1 MTEQIFPVGT
11 EPRVLINQ
19 VCGDLRVRAWEM
31 PTLRL
36 DTDTEMQE
44 RYFEGDT
51 LTIVGC
57 ADDLEL
63 RVPPNTEISVS
74 DLQGDAWIAGVRR
87 VELTSVSGDIQLRH
101 IAEMVEVFGVTA
113 DLDVAHTPTLLAHG
127 EIGGNVML
135 AHVTRAEI
143 EAVATDLTANQV
155 ETLVVGL
162 VGGDLEV
169 ERLATALRCGSV
181 GRNCELQGSPTAEI
195 TINTIGGDLE
205 VAGAARLHISDIGGD
220 CDLGNIRD
228 AVQVVRIGRDAG
240 FTDIGTSLQVGEVG
254 VDVEIKDAHGT
265 ISIGSIG
272 GDLELCAPFLPDSHA
287 RLNVSGD
294 AEITFPDNPNL
305 HLQATVGGEVSGYG
319 AAAHGEGQMLNLSYG
334 VGAARLELTV
344 AGNLLLRSPHS
355 PHSSSGL
362 WSDVEREIS
371 EFGREMGKLGQDL
384 GREMGKL
391 GQDLGLEFGSLFGG
405 KDKETPPWED
415 WTRQSRKARRRAH
428 RMQQRAG
435 RHARRAYKQAEKHA
449 RQQAEPE
456 TDNPRMHVRFN
467 DREWWFDPERLE
479 HIKEQARRAAT
490 EGVSEALEAVERA
503 INKLHVPGT
512 PPPSEQASSEQVPPE
527 SSSAST
533 ETTASE
539 GTAATEPATRRQQE
553 QPPAH
558 PQAGPQQRDIEK
570 EREAILRLVAE
581 GRITPEEGDLLLEAL
596 ES

>member
-1 MTEQIFPVGT
+1 MTEQLFPAGV

-19 VCGDLRVRAWEM
+19 VGGDLRVRVWEM
-31 PTLRL
+31 PMLRI
-36 DTDTEMQE
+36 DTEADLQE
-44 RYFEGDT
+44 RYHEGDT
-51 LTIVGC
+51 LTLVG
-57 ADDLEL
+57 AASDLEL
-63 RVPPNTEISVS
+63 CVPPNTEISVS
-74 DLQGDAWIAGVRR
+74 DLQGDARIVGVRR
-87 VELTSVSGDIQLRH
+87 VELTSVSGDIQLQH
-101 IAEMVEVFGVTA
+101 IAEMVEVIGVTA
-113 DLDVAHTPTLLAHG
+113 DLDVAYTPTLLVHG
-127 EIGGNVML
+127 EIGGDVML

-143 EAVATDLTANQV
+143 EAVATDLVANQV

-169 ERLATALRCGSV
+169 ERLATVLRCGSV

-205 VAGAARLHISDIGGD
+205 VEGAARLHISDVGGD

-240 FTDIGTSLQVGEVG
+240 FTEIGTSLQVGEVG
-254 VDVEIKDAHGT
+254 VDVEIKEVHGT

-272 GDLELCAPFLPDSHA
+272 GDLELCAPFPPDSQA
-287 RLNVSGD
+287 RLNVCGD
-294 AEITFPDNPNL
+294 AEITLPDNPNL
-305 HLQATVGGEVSGYG
+305 QLQAMVGGEVSGNGTAAQG
-319 AAAHGEGQMLNLSYG
+319 ADQMLSLAYG
-334 VGAARLELTV
+334 TGAARLELTV
-344 AGNLLLRSPHS
+344 VGNLLLRSSHS

-362 WSDVEREIS
+362 WSNVEREIS
-371 EFGREMGKLGQDL
+371 EFGHQMGKLGQDL

-405 KDKETPPWED
+405 KGTELPSWED

-435 RHARRAYKQAEKHA
+435 RHARRAYKQAEKHV

-456 TDNPRMHVRFN
+456 VDNSRRHVRFD

-479 HIKEQARRAAT
+479 RIKEQARRAAT
-490 EGVSEALEAVERA
+490 EGVSEALEAVEQA
-503 INKLHVPGT
+503 INKLHVSGT
-512 PPPSEQASSEQVPPE
+512 PPPPEQASSEQAPLE
-527 SSSAST
+527 SSSVST
-533 ETTASE
+533 ETKASE
-539 GTAATEPATRRQQE
+539 GTAATEPTTHRQQE

-558 PQAGPQQRDIEK
+558 SQAVSQQRDIQK
-570 EREAILRLVAE
+570 QHEAILRLVAE

>member
-1 MTEQIFPVGT
+1 MTEQIFSAGA
-11 EPRVLINQ
+11 EPRVIINQ

-63 RVPPNTEISVS
+63 RVPTNTEISVS
-74 DLQGDAWIAGVRR
+74 DLEGHARIEGVRR
-87 VELTSVSGDIQLRH
+87 VDLTDVSGDIQLKH
-101 IAEMVEVFGVTA
+101 IAETVELTGAAA
-113 DLDVAHTPTLLAHG
+113 DLDVAHTPTLLARG
-127 EIGGNVML
+127 GIGGDVML
-135 AHVTRAEI
+135 THVTRAEI
-143 EAVATDLTANQV
+143 EAVAADLTANRV
-155 ETLVVGL
+155 ETLVVGS
-162 VGGDLEV
+162 VGGDLEI
-169 ERLATALRCGSV
+169 ERLAVALRCGSV

-205 VAGAARLHISDIGGD
+205 VDGATRLHVSDVGGD
-220 CDLGNIRD
+220 CDLSNIRED
-228 AVQVVRIGRDAG
+228 VQVVRIGRDAG
-240 FTDIGTSLQVGEVG
+240 FTDIGTSLQVGEIS
-254 VDVEIKDAHGT
+254 VDVEIQDVHGT
-265 ISIGSIG
+265 IAIGSIG
-272 GDLELCAPFLPDSHA
+272 GDLELRAPFPPDSHA

-294 AEITFPDNPNL
+294 AEITLPDNPNL

-319 AAAHGEGQMLNLSYG
+319 AAAQGEGKMVNLAYG
-334 VGAARLELTV
+334 TGAARLELTV

-355 PHSSSGL
+355 PRSSSGL

-371 EFGREMGKLGQDL
+371 EFGREMGRLGQDL

-391 GQDLGLEFGSLFGG
+391 GHDLGLELGSLFGG
-405 KDKETPPWED
+405 KGKETPPRED

-449 RQQAEPE
+449 RQQAA
-456 TDNPRMHVRFN
+456 TDADNPRMHVRFN

-479 HIKEQARRAAT
+479 RIKEQARRAAT

-512 PPPSEQASSEQVPPE
+512 PPPPEQAAPEGSSPE
-527 SSSAST
+527 SPTA
-533 ETTASE
+533 TTTPE
-539 GTAATEPATRRQQE
+539 DTPTAATGPTTRLQQE
-553 QPPAH
+553 QPAAQPEA
-558 PQAGPQQRDIEK
+558 APQQRNVEK

>member
-1 MTEQIFPVGT
+1 MTEQIFPAGA
-11 EPRVLINQ
+11 EPRVIINQ
-19 VCGDLRVRAWEM
+19 VCGDLRVRAWDM

-63 RVPPNTEISVS
+63 RVPTNTEISVS
-74 DLQGDAWIAGVRR
+74 DLEGHVRIEGVRR
-87 VELTSVSGDIQLRH
+87 VDLTNVSGDIQLKH
-101 IAEMVEVFGVTA
+101 IAETVELTGAAA
-113 DLDVAHTPTLLAHG
+113 DLDVAHTPTLLARG
-127 EIGGNVML
+127 GIGGDVTL
-135 AHVTRAEI
+135 THVTRAEI
-143 EAVATDLTANQV
+143 EAVAADLMANRV
-155 ETLVVGL
+155 ETLVVGS
-162 VGGDLEV
+162 VGGDLEI

-181 GRNCELQGSPTAEI
+181 GRNCELQSSTAEI

-205 VAGAARLHISDIGGD
+205 VDGATRLHVSDVGGD
-220 CDLGNIRD
+220 CDLSNIRED
-228 AVQVVRIGRDAG
+228 VQVVRIGRDAG
-240 FTDIGTSLQVGEVG
+240 FTDIGTSLQVGEIG
-254 VDVEIKDAHGT
+254 VDVEIQDVHGT
-265 ISIGSIG
+265 IAIGSIG
-272 GDLELCAPFLPDSHA
+272 SDLELRAPFPPDSHA
-287 RLNVSGD
+287 RLNVNGD
-294 AEITFPDNPNL
+294 AEITLPDNPNL

-319 AAAHGEGQMLNLSYG
+319 AAAQGEGKMVNLAYG
-334 VGAARLELTV
+334 TGAARLELTV
-344 AGNLLLRSPHS
+344 AGNLLLRSSDS
-355 PHSSSGL
+355 PRSSSGL
-362 WSDVEREIS
+362 WSDVEREIG

-391 GQDLGLEFGSLFGG
+391 GQDLGLELGSLFGG
-405 KDKETPPWED
+405 KGTETPPWED

-449 RQQAEPE
+449 RQQAA
-456 TDNPRMHVRFN
+456 TDADNPRMHVRFN

-479 HIKEQARRAAT
+479 RIKEQARRAAT

-512 PPPSEQASSEQVPPE
+512 PPPPEPSVPEQSAPAEATTPE
-527 SSSAST
+527 DTPA
-533 ETTASE
+533 
-539 GTAATEPATRRQQE
+539 AATGPTTRLQQE
-553 QPPAH
+553 QPAAQS
-558 PQAGPQQRDIEK
+558 QATPQQRNLEK
-570 EREAILRLVAE
+570 EREAILRLVAD